1 MSLLVRAALLGGI
14 AYVVSRAVRKSQYS
28 LESSRAKELRLAR
41 AADDDQYELLPE
53 DQPSTSNL

>member
-1 MSLLVRAALLGGI
+1 MSILVRAALLGGI
-14 AYVVSRAVRKSQYS
+14 AYVVSRAVRKSQHS

-53 DQPSTSNL
+53 ERPSTANI